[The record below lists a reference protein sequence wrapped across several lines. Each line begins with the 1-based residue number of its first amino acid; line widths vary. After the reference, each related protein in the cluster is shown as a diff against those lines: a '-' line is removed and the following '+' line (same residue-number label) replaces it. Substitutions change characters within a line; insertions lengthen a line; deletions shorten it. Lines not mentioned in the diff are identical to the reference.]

1 MVLLPVGLPSHFVF
15 LHFILT
21 RKPAGEHS
29 CESLASDIRICEQLN
44 DDNISMATFN
54 WKQLSTT
61 STHANFS
68 DVEKFD
74 SICIITAADMEMVIK
89 NEIFICF
96 KMKKLKF

>member
-1 MVLLPVGLPSHFVF
+1 
-15 LHFILT
+15 
-21 RKPAGEHS
+21 
-29 CESLASDIRICEQLN
+29 
-44 DDNISMATFN
+44 MATFN

-96 KMKKLKF
+96 KMKKWKF

>member
-1 MVLLPVGLPSHFVF
+1 
-15 LHFILT
+15 
-21 RKPAGEHS
+21 
-29 CESLASDIRICEQLN
+29 
-44 DDNISMATFN
+44 MATFN

-68 DVEKFD
+68 DVENFD

-96 KMKKLKF
+96 KMKKWKF